1 MALELRQ
8 HLRLTQQ
15 LVMTPQ
21 LQQAIKLLQL
31 SRLELLD
38 VINQE
43 MVENPL
49 LEETPE
55 DQTPEQPSQEAPVKE
70 PPPSAQAQ
78 AESEGVK
85 PVTVEER
92 AREDIDW
99 SNYLDE
105 YSASGPV
112 YYEPEERETPEY
124 ENFLARRQS
133 LVDHL
138 MWQLLL
144 SHHDK
149 TDQEIGTAIICNLNR
164 DGYLQATI
172 GEVAEL
178 TGSDTSEVEKV
189 LKKMQAFDPI
199 GVCARDLKEC
209 LLIQARYLG
218 LDDSLVVD
226 IVENHFKHLEN
237 KNYKAISHALG
248 VSFDDV
254 LGAVDVI
261 TRMEPKPGRQYND
274 EDPHYISPDIFVYKI
289 GDEFVIVLNE
299 DGMPKLRVSAFY
311 KDALSKGEAV
321 PSGTRDYIQNKLRSA
336 VWLIRSIH
344 QRQRTIYRV
353 VESIVRHQRDFL
365 ERGIGSLK
373 PMVLRD
379 VAEDIGMHE
388 STVSR
393 VTTNKYVH
401 TPQGTFEL
409 KFFFNSSINRLD
421 GDAIASASVKEKIL
435 QIVQSEDPTRPYSDR
450 KMVEI
455 LRKSNINVAR
465 RTVAKYRE
473 MLRVLP
479 SNKRKRI
486 QGGPSVCKNQ

>member
-49 LEETPE
+49 LEETPDE
-55 DQTPEQPSQEAPVKE
+55 QAPEQTPEETPEKDSGPA
-70 PPPSAQAQ
+70 SQAQ
-78 AESEGVK
+78 VEPDSVK

-92 AREDIDW
+92 VREDIDW

-105 YSASGPV
+105 YNATGPV

-124 ENFLARRQS
+124 ENFLARKQS

-144 SHHDK
+144 SHPD
-149 TDQEIGTAIICNLNR
+149 EMEERIGSAIICNLNR

-172 GEVAEL
+172 GEWATL
-178 TGSDTSEVEKV
+178 TGADTSEVEKV
-189 LKKMQAFDPI
+189 LEKLQAFDPI

-218 LDDSLVVD
+218 LEDSLVVR
-226 IVENHFKHLEN
+226 IIEGHFKHLEN

-248 VSFDDV
+248 VSFDEV
-254 LGAVDVI
+254 LGAVEI
-261 TRMEPKPGRQYND
+261 IIRMEPKPGRQYSD

-299 DGMPKLRVSAFY
+299 DGMPKLRVSTFY
-311 KDALSKGEAV
+311 RDALSKGDAV
-321 PSGTRDYIQNKLRSA
+321 PSQTRDYIQNKLRSA

-353 VESIVRHQRDFL
+353 VESIVRHQREFL
-365 ERGIGSLK
+365 EKGIGYLK

-421 GDAIASASVKEKIL
+421 GEAIASASVKEKIL
-435 QIVQSEDPTRPYSDR
+435 QIVQSEDPARPYSDR

-455 LRKSNINVAR
+455 LKKSNINVAR

-486 QGGPSVCKNQ
+486 QGGSSACKNQ